1 MRRILSA
8 VVYTGLAL
16 GAITAALPATP
27 ALAAPEGIDS
37 LVTGEMRK
45 LQVLDAPKDL
55 TNATWETPS
64 GTASLADYRGKWV
77 LLNFWAVWCAPC
89 REEMPTLAAL
99 DAARGGD
106 DFAVV
111 TLATG
116 PNNPLAIDKF
126 MEEAQAADLPRYRD
140 PKSVQARDAAALALP
155 VTLIVNP
162 EGQEVARLIGGADW
176 NSPEAIAV
184 FDAFAAGG

>member
-16 GAITAALPATP
+16 GAITAALPVTP
-27 ALAAPEGIDS
+27 ALAAPDGMDT

-45 LQVLDAPKDL
+45 LQVLGAPKDL
-55 TNATWETPS
+55 ADATWETPS

-99 DAARGGD
+99 QADRGGD

-126 MEEAQAADLPRYRD
+126 MTEAGAASLPRFRD

-184 FDAFAAGG
+184 FDAFASDH